1 MADALSRREQD
12 MPEGSDDERIQHR
25 TIQLLKPKTLVKLLK
40 VQATLVNCIRKPSYK
55 GDIFGEATELK
66 TL

>member
-1 MADALSRREQD
+1 ML
-12 MPEGSDDERIQHR
+12 EGLDDERIQHC

-40 VQATLVNCIRKPSYK
+40 VQATPVNCIREPLYE
-55 GDIFGEATELK
+55 GDIFGEATKLK